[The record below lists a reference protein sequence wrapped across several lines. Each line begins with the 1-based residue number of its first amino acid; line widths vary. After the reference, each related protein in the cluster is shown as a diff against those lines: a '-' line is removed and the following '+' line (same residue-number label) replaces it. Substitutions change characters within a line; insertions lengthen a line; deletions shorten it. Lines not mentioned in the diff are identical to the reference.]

1 MPVSDKHGPQLT
13 PGVEQHLVDRVAA
26 GAELE
31 DQGIQRDTVEHD
43 RDGHLPLPR
52 GQHLVHGAAPR
63 PGPAT
68 RPAARGRD
76 RPGPAAG
83 PSPRRPAA
91 RPDAARSAGRSWPTP
106 RRWRTCTPGR
116 RAAGFR
122 TRRPAP
128 GSARTLARSVR
139 LVSTDQTSRRAT
151 TSYTSL
157 PRRLPSHRTEQA
169 NDVDEG

>member
-31 DQGIQRDTVEHD
+31 DQDIQRDTVEHE
-43 RDGHLPLPR
+43 RTGLRPLPR
-52 GQHLVHGAAPR
+52 GRHLVPAAAP
-63 PGPAT
+63 PPVPAT
-68 RPAARGRD
+68 RPPARGRD

-106 RRWRTCTPGR
+106 RR
-116 RAAGFR
+116 
-122 TRRPAP
+122 
-128 GSARTLARSVR
+128 
-139 LVSTDQTSRRAT
+139 
-151 TSYTSL
+151 
-157 PRRLPSHRTEQA
+157 
-169 NDVDEG
+169 